1 MENKARKAAIILSAV
16 AFALVLT
23 GAGCKKVTNESNET
37 VKTTEKNWTSSI
49 DKGSIPDKAISG
61 KINGKNA
68 TIANVT
74 VKKFNNQYDWSFSN
88 QAPSSS
94 CGVVIGNDAVNISMK
109 TLQKGTFEK
118 TVSEEL
124 PFNDYSSY
132 YYYNQENGTPMSIN
146 TSWDAKV
153 VITNIDEAAK
163 KVTGFAK
170 ISYDDKKTDI
180 SGSFTADLC
189 E

>member
-1 MENKARKAAIILSAV
+1 MENKARKAAIVLSAV

-23 GAGCKKVTNESNET
+23 GAGCKKSSTET
-37 VKTTEKNWTSSI
+37 ATTTEKNWTSSTE
-49 DKGSIPDKAISG
+49 KGSIPDKAISG
-61 KINGKNA
+61 KINGKNV
-68 TIANVT
+68 TIANVAIT
-74 VKKFNNQYDWSFSN
+74 KFDGKYDWAFSN
-88 QAPSSS
+88 QAPSEA
-94 CGVVIGNDAVNISMK
+94 CGVVTGNDAVNISMK

-146 TSWDAKV
+146 TNWDAKV

-170 ISYDDKKTDI
+170 ISYDDTKTEI
-180 SGSFTADLC
+180 SGAFTADLC